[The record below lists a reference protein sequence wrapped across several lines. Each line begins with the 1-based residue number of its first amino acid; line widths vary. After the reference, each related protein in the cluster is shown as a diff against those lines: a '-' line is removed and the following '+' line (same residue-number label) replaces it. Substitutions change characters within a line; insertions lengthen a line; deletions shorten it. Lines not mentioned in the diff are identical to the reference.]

1 MGRWET
7 PQHVL
12 DARADWPLQLGYNAA
27 EVAVVWMDTELAK
40 EALGGEL
47 VDRVI
52 SDALFAF
59 LGTAQDWDAN
69 V

>member
-1 MGRWET
+1 MGKWET

-12 DARADWPLQLGYNAA
+12 DARADWPTQLGYGAA
-27 EVAVVWMDTELAK
+27 EVAVVWLDSQVAREGMGDD
-40 EALGGEL
+40 L
-47 VDRVI
+47 VDQII